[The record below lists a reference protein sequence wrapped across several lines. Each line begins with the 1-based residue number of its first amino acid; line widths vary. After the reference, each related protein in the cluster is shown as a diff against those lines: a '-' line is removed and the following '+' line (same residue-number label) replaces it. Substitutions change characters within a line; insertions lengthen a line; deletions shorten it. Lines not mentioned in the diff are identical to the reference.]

1 MKCIGSEILRLGQ
14 FFFRH
19 QLLQKYKYYWRV
31 EPGVTFFCDL
41 HYDPFLVMQDEGKIY
56 GFTISLYE
64 YQRTIPTLWE
74 TTKSEFKTLLVCVY
88 TAIDPYDRRVY

>member
-1 MKCIGSEILRLGQ
+1 MPVQQRGESTTKRTPSETLRVGQ

-19 QLLQKYKYYWRV
+19 QLLEKYKYYWRV

-41 HYDPFLVMQDEGKIY
+41 HYDPFLVMQDEKKVY

-74 TTKSEFKTLLVCVY
+74 TTKSESSSLVG
-88 TAIDPYDRRVY
+88 AR